1 MRKTMNQE
9 IKNLAISLA
18 KCQSEASVKK
28 ALEDYGVWDNLD
40 DWRFYG
46 DNEKGIATS
55 TEEHE

>member
-1 MRKTMNQE
+1 MNQE

-46 DNEKGIATS
+46 DNEKVIATS